1 MAVRKP
7 IYTTSFIQNLLTYSQ
22 DFANSDWTKSLTTIT
37 TNSTTAPDGT
47 TTADKMLATATT
59 QGFIE
64 QSPTVTVGQ
73 PYTFSIYAKA
83 GDNNWFRITN
93 QSSGTSGGWFNLTDG
108 TLGTQ
113 NGAGNVSS
121 ITSVGDGWYRCVRTF
136 PSVVSGTQTVL
147 YGNSISDGVGNP
159 PENKFIYIWGAQA
172 EAGSTVS
179 EYIPTTAVIRSI
191 SGGLKEMT
199 TAMVNEIVDQTV
211 YQYSL
216 SPSVALS
223 VVSSGGSLG
232 TLADT
237 RLQAGAVSNSSTAF
251 PNEATTA
258 EPTTVTVNFAKITS
272 ADASVSPT
280 ADTGKTW
287 PAYLTSVY
295 TNTAKYSQAL
305 ENARWGKTNV
315 TVTAN
320 QTTAPDGTT
329 TADLVVPNTNNAHH
343 YVSSANGNF
352 GTHASGET
360 WTLSVFAKT
369 AGYDYIKFFTS
380 SSQASALFNIANG
393 TFVGG
398 AGAKFISGAITN
410 VGNGW
415 YRCSMTSDG
424 IDNDD
429 GGVYVHSTTF
439 SPINQTYSYAGNGTD
454 GAYLWGMQM
463 EEESFMS
470 SYIPTT
476 NIIKS
481 AGGDFK
487 SMSLA
492 DIKDTFLHPAID
504 LLVSGS
510 TGTQQGGTYH
520 ISTATSVGGSTEVS
534 GSNTPIFTDTR
545 ADTSLYSAA
554 GIPEALDQP
563 TTISNYYLHK
573 ITGSDTSYTLPIFT
587 TATNQTQSYPEA
599 TFESLLQE
607 WIRYTAASSGDGYE
621 INYSY
626 TTGTNRGSGMGDT
639 TLNGTGDY
647 QTLQVGDD
655 YRAQEFPNGTAVTTN
670 TYYLKINK
678 S

>member
-7 IYTTSFIQNLLTYSQ
+7 VYASVHTNTIKRSEEFDSVVWSKLNSATVT
-22 DFANSDWTKSLTTIT
+22 ANT
-37 TNSTTAPDGT
+37 TTAPDGT
-47 TTADKMLATATT
+47 TTADTITFAA
-59 QGFIE
+59 
-64 QSPTVTVGQ
+64 VTNSGLNQAPVISQISGND
-73 PYTFSIYAKA
+73 YTFSVWIK
-83 GDNNWFRITN
+83 RIG
-93 QSSGTSGGWFNLTDG
+93 GTDTDINL
-108 TLGTQ
+108 L
-113 NGAGNVSS
+113 V
-121 ITSVGDGWYRCVRTF
+121 
-136 PSVVSGTQTVL
+136 
-147 YGNSISDGVGNP
+147 SDGVGSTVRGKTATADWTRVEATRTSTN
-159 PENKFIYIWGAQA
+159 NAVGAVQIRNATTSVQSVYVWGAQF
-172 EAGSTVS
+172 EEGSFAS
-179 EYIPTTAVIRSI
+179 SYIPTTTTTGSVV
-191 SGGLKEMT
+191 GDLKEMT

-295 TNTAKYSQAL
+295 TNTAKQSQTL
-305 ENARWGKTNV
+305 ENALWGKTNV

-369 AGYDYIKFFTS
+369 AGYDYIKFFSS

-587 TATNQTQSYPEA
+587 TATNQIQSYPEA

-607 WIRYTAASSGDGYE
+607 WIRNTATSSGDGYE

>member
-7 IYTTSFIQNLLTYSQ
+7 MYY
-22 DFANSDWTKSLTTIT
+22 D
-37 TNSTTAPDGT
+37 
-47 TTADKMLATATT
+47 
-59 QGFIE
+59 
-64 QSPTVTVGQ
+64 
-73 PYTFSIYAKA
+73 
-83 GDNNWFRITN
+83 
-93 QSSGTSGGWFNLTDG
+93 SGS
-108 TLGTQ
+108 
-113 NGAGNVSS
+113 
-121 ITSVGDGWYRCVRTF
+121 
-136 PSVVSGTQTVL
+136 
-147 YGNSISDGVGNP
+147 
-159 PENKFIYIWGAQA
+159 
-172 EAGSTVS
+172 
-179 EYIPTTAVIRSI
+179 
-191 SGGLKEMT
+191 LKEMT
-199 TAMVNEIVDQTV
+199 TAMVNQIVDQTV

-232 TLADT
+232 ALADT
-237 RLQAGAVSNSSTAF
+237 RLQAGAVSTSNTAF
-251 PNEATTA
+251 PNEATTQ
-258 EPTTVTVNFAKITS
+258 EPSAITINNAKITS

-287 PAYLTSVY
+287 PVYLTSVY
-295 TNTAKYSQAL
+295 TNTAKYSQTL
-305 ENARWGKTNV
+305 ENSLWNDEHV

-380 SSQASALFNIANG
+380 SASASALFNIANG

-415 YRCSMTSDG
+415 YRCSMTSNG
-424 IDNDD
+424 VGNPN

-439 SPINQTYSYAGNGTD
+439 SPINQAYSYVGNGTD

-492 DIKDTFLHPAID
+492 DIKDTFMHPAID
-504 LLVSGS
+504 LLVSSS

-545 ADTSLYSAA
+545 ADTSLYTAA
-554 GIPEALDQP
+554 GLVSVTSNFSSGGANGQAIMVLSTLTGILVGQTVFGTNVPANTTVSSINSGAVSVTLSANFTGQASGTYTFVGEIIDQP
-563 TTISNYYLHK
+563 TTITNYYLHR
-573 ITGSDTSYTLPIFT
+573 ITGSDTSYTLPMFIT
-587 TATNQTQSYPEA
+587 TTNQTQSYPEA

-607 WIRYTAASSGDGYE
+607 WIRYTATSSGDGYE

-626 TTGTNRGSGMGDT
+626 STGTNRGSGMADT
-639 TLNGTGDY
+639 VLNGTGDY
-647 QTLQVGDD
+647 QTLQVSDD
-655 YRAQEFPNGTAVTTN
+655 YRAQEFPNGTSTTAN
-670 TYYLKINK
+670 TFYLKINK